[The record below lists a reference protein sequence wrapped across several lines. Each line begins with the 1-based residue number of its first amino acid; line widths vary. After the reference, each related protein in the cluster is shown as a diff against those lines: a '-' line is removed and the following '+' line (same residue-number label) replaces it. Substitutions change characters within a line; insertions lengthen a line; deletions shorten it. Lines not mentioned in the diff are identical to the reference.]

1 MLIIADVFKKLGD
14 CSQGI
19 DPYSHKLEITL
30 DLICLTQPSE
40 PDEGDEWKVSKDVKL
55 LRQDSNESFYS
66 SQGHH
71 SPEQR
76 SNSLCSQDER
86 FVNSSSPGPG
96 RGEKINLNF
105 YFHALWCLE
114 RFLEGL

>member
-1 MLIIADVFKKLGD
+1 MFKKLGD

-66 SQGHH
+66 SQGHQ
-71 SPEQR
+71 SPEQG
-76 SNSLCSQDER
+76 SNSLCSQDEK
-86 FVNSSSPGPG
+86 FVLIIIFYPSKLICSWHFW
-96 RGEKINLNF
+96 GEVFLNPF
-105 YFHALWCLE
+105 SANFS
-114 RFLEGL
+114 